1 MLTQRRCPS
10 TKLWG
15 AVVFDMLGFRNT
27 GVQKVSSIQK
37 MLFPDVHFKIFG
49 EQKMDNNIFKT
60 MSVGSSIRI
69 RINIAMKDPHF
80 NLEI

>member
-15 AVVFDMLGFRNT
+15 ACFIIIGVVFDMLGFSNT
-27 GVQKVSSIQK
+27 GVQKASSIQK

-49 EQKMDNNIFKT
+49 EQKMEKKKK
-60 MSVGSSIRI
+60 R
-69 RINIAMKDPHF
+69 K
-80 NLEI
+80 NL